1 MNLASA
7 VAIMGLGALALAQPT
22 MAHAET
28 LRWKCDYRSN
38 LSPTGLAA
46 EKLSLGFA
54 LDTITGKA
62 VISGNRG
69 VSNVAVVRSD
79 EAITFQE
86 TLDGG
91 AVQSTTITKNGS
103 SVHSRHTMRLGK
115 LTPAQY
121 YGTCK

>member
-1 MNLASA
+1 MRL
-7 VAIMGLGALALAQPT
+7 VANIALGALALAQPT
-22 MAHAET
+22 MTHAET

-38 LSPTGLAA
+38 VSPTGLAA
-46 EKLSLGFA
+46 EKFSLELA
-54 LDTITGKA
+54 LDTVTRKA

-69 VSNVAVVRSD
+69 MSDVAVVSGNQ
-79 EAITFQE
+79 AITFQE

-91 AVQSTTITKNGS
+91 AVQTTTITKNGS

-115 LTPAQY
+115 LTPSQY